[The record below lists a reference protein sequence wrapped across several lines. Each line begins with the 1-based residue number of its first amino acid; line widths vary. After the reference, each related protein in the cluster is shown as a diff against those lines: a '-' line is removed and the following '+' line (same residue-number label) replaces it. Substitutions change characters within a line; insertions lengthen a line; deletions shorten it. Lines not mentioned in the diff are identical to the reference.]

1 MNIKDKFKLFQWL
14 EILIWLL
21 ILSVALLGIK
31 QYRYEKHKELKHYQ
45 IFMPDVDGLISGSPV
60 RMMGVQIGY
69 VEMVKIVGDEVYVK
83 FVLTNN
89 DVTLPK
95 GIIATV
101 EFSGMAGSKSLEIY
115 PPDSTSLAGG
125 KLINVQS
132 PKRLNDALGLLCDMF
147 NQLGAMMQKSSHF
160 SEEIMK
166 YIPEPQSVSVEER
179 TNSLK
184 QINDYLETLSQK
196 KMEIQKKIKEGAKNE

>member
-21 ILSVALLGIK
+21 ILSVVLLGVK
-31 QYRYEKHKELKHYQ
+31 HYRYEKHKELKHYQ

-69 VEMVKIVGDEVYVK
+69 VETVKIVGDEVYVK

-115 PPDSTSLAGG
+115 PPDSTSLAAN
-125 KLINVQS
+125 KLITVQS

-166 YIPEPQSVSVEER
+166 YIPEPHAALEQER

-184 QINDYLETLSQK
+184 QINEYLEDLSR
-196 KMEIQKKIKEGAKNE
+196 KKIEILDKIKDGGKNE

>member
-147 NQLGAMMQKSSHF
+147 NQLGAMMQKGSHF

-166 YIPEPQSVSVEER
+166 YIPEPQAVSAEDR

>member
-147 NQLGAMMQKSSHF
+147 NQLGAMMQKGSHF

-166 YIPEPQSVSVEER
+166 YIPEPQAVSAEER